1 MKLRMVVCLLTFISL
16 GGAAA
21 YAQETPKFDVFAGY
35 SYVRENPGPR
45 SGDSFSLNGG
55 SASVTYHIKDWVS
68 GVADFG
74 GYHNGDILG
83 SRASGTLS
91 TYLFG
96 PRFTYRSYHRITP
109 FAETLFGV
117 AHADGSIAGGGPA
130 IPGTRTAFGMAIGG
144 GADYRINN
152 RFSLRPLQVD
162 YLLTR
167 FNEGAA
173 NPQNQ
178 NNLRASTGIL
188 IHF

>member
-1 MKLRMVVCLLTFISL
+1 MKLRIVVCLLTFISL
-16 GGAAA
+16 GAAA
-21 YAQETPKFDVFAGY
+21 YAQETPKVDIFAGY

-74 GYHNGDILG
+74 GYHNGNILG
-83 SRASGTLS
+83 TGVDGTLS

-96 PRFTYRSYHRITP
+96 PRFSYRSYHRFTP

-117 AHADGSIAGGGPA
+117 AHASARIAGSTL
-130 IPGTRTAFGMAIGG
+130 GTQNAFGMAIGG
-144 GADYRINN
+144 GVDYRINN

-167 FNEGAA
+167 FNEGTP
-173 NPQNQ
+173 NNQNQ
-178 NNLRASTGIL
+178 NNLRASTGFL